1 MADSTAWTN
10 TRVALKDF
18 IKLLNCNKCEERPTD
33 PIRYIDCQHLFC
45 SSCVEQATTCL
56 KCGIPVRPADI
67 RPDHIAATII
77 AGCDEIA
84 EIIFADGVETNENMD
99 VVDDETNIEEFHNGS
114 KIFTSTKIRKDLQKE
129 TVLKEKQSTTL
140 VESDGSDKTEKMP
153 SDDETK
159 LNDSDELELPNTTNS
174 VPSCIIPETSQSKK
188 PSRSQKILTKK
199 DSRKVPKII
208 DKRNKKGE
216 TLLHQAC
223 IKQQEEEVRFLLEH
237 GANPNTKDNAHWT
250 PLQEAVCYGLYN
262 ICEMLLEKGA
272 VPDTPGVDNKTAL
285 HEAVIKNKYKEAA
298 LLLCYDANQNV
309 FDNQGK
315 KPIDYCTTEEMRKVL
330 CQDNLL
336 NETRE
341 KLGDMSLPL
350 NRSIGSGMTKIV
362 ILACAL
368 SKSTSAALSQL
379 TSKHKAKI
387 VNAFVPSVTHVII
400 EVESDEHPFR
410 KLTYDILL
418 SILHGKWILSSN
430 WIQMCLLPE
439 TKDLRE
445 VNLEIFEVK
454 CITYE
459 GTPTRARLNAEKQ
472 NPGLFNNCSFFFA
485 LNSSATYTVADISF
499 TKKSLTRLVAEGG
512 GTSLSR
518 EPNPEDATEV
528 KQIPFHVAH
537 DENNPLYNCSYYI
550 IYSPGKEEPR
560 VKYKMPHLKSLPLV
574 WFIECIER
582 FALVD
587 PGLYGIDC

>member
-84 EIIFADGVETNENMD
+84 EIIFADGSVETNENMD

-315 KPIDYCTTEEMRKVL
+315 KPI
-330 CQDNLL
+330 
-336 NETRE
+336 
-341 KLGDMSLPL
+341 
-350 NRSIGSGMTKIV
+350 
-362 ILACAL
+362 
-368 SKSTSAALSQL
+368 
-379 TSKHKAKI
+379 
-387 VNAFVPSVTHVII
+387 PSVTHVII